1 MTVEELNALANEFY
15 EYLENQENFY
25 EVWPDGNDT
34 ICVEVSWG
42 DWKHD
47 HLRLDY
53 LAEKFFTE
61 KGYDILSTNEDV
73 TDEDGSDTYSAIHS
87 YRLRKHVEES
97 LNESKDA
104 TKKAFEAL
112 NALRDKMTDGGYL
125 DSDEVEESTLYNG
138 NKCVEF
144 AVRHWGKWE
153 TPQDAED
160 DEDYDWQILSQSSI
174 EKLQKLVSEYS
185 KRYGVDIRFQIGE
198 KNWIYLE
205 VEIKNKKEKEESI
218 KEDLNFSKI
227 RFEINDDGDTIA
239 TDGNNYLIL
248 GDAELMDESDSVKKI
263 YLKRTIDELNKYPET
278 KSEYKYWMSIL
289 NK

>member
-97 LNESKDA
+97 K
-104 TKKAFEAL
+104 
-112 NALRDKMTDGGYL
+112 
-125 DSDEVEESTLYNG
+125 VEE
-138 NKCVEF
+138 E
-144 AVRHWGKWE
+144 
-153 TPQDAED
+153 
-160 DEDYDWQILSQSSI
+160 
-174 EKLQKLVSEYS
+174 
-185 KRYGVDIRFQIGE
+185 
-198 KNWIYLE
+198 
-205 VEIKNKKEKEESI
+205 
-218 KEDLNFSKI
+218 LNFSKI
-227 RFEINDDGDTIA
+227 RFEISDDGDTIA